1 MTLTVDALEAAL
13 RAAHAVHTSAALFA
27 GTCTFT
33 IRVRD
38 ASDGPLALP
47 VAVVGQGATL
57 DAAIVDAL
65 RKVEVRR

>member
-13 RAAHAVHTSAALFA
+13 RAAHAVHVSASLFA
-27 GTCTFT
+27 GTCAVT

-38 ASDGPLALP
+38 ALGAEP
-47 VAVVGQGATL
+47 VAVTGQGATL